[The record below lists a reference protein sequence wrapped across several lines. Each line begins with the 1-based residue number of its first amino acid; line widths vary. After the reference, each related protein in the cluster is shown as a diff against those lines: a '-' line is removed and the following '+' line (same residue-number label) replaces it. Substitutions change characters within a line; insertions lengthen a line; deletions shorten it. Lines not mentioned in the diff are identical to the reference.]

1 MDGQQGQGDPAQQL
15 LLLFNQ
21 LNQRLQILE
30 NQPQQPAAAPQGLQQ
45 QQPPPGPADVHR
57 AVATDFGF
65 TPEEVNTAFR
75 ELVDRLRT
83 IPIPSSASVNTTK
96 PRGASQATK
105 GELDS
110 IARIA
115 TISRTLLQ
123 LYNFS
128 RREEITTEQLGQAL
142 LTIGL
147 HLTAILQT
155 RQGDLFVESTFP
167 DAYDT
172 FRALRA
178 GPGGSLAGEEL
189 HRLTTAIQLSGHQ
202 QQQQQHRPSNRGNFN
217 GHRGNNSHRG
227 GFNNFGSRGGHQ
239 GSNFNNYNNY
249 GNQRGGFQQHQQ
261 E

>member
-1 MDGQQGQGDPAQQL
+1 MDGQQPQPQPQDPAQQL
-15 LLLFNQ
+15 LNLILQ
-21 LNQRLQILE
+21 INQRLQVLE
-30 NQPQQPAAAPQGLQQ
+30 NRTEQPAAAPQGPQQ

-128 RREEITTEQLGQAL
+128 RREEITPEQLGQAV
-142 LTIGL
+142 LTVGL

-155 RQGDLFVESTFP
+155 RQGDLFVEATFP

-189 HRLTTAIQLSGHQ
+189 SRLTTAIQLSG
-202 QQQQQHRPSNRGNFN
+202 QQQQQHRTSHRGNFSPQ
-217 GHRGNNSHRG
+217 RGTYNNRG
-227 GFNNFGSRGGHQ
+227 GFHNNFGGRGGHQ
-239 GSNFNNYNNY
+239 GQNHYSYNNH
-249 GNQRGGFQQHQQ
+249 NQRGGYQQQ